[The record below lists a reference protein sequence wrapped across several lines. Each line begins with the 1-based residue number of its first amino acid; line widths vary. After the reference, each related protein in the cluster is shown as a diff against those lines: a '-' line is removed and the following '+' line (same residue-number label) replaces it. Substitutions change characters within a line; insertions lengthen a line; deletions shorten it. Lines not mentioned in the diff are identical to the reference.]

1 MSIAFHKNVVAIL
14 QKYTHKISNSS
25 SAFFD
30 PIEYALPLLYRSL
43 VRHKHIIEL
52 LDKSELLFKKH
63 QAVIMKL

>member
-30 PIEYALPLLYRSL
+30 QIEYALPLYRSL